1 MARRKSKKNEEIKET
16 KKSKKEE
23 KVMEEKNQEVLEPEV
38 ELVETTAEEV
48 LGEEPET
55 KPAPAVKEEV
65 SIAPANEFSFD
76 TLRERLSSV
85 LKENVNACVKING
98 RLEITRPVALAMLN
112 QLSRSIAG
120 LGGTVRIKK
129 DVLSVNPIIVK
140 AICEIQLPNGAMLE
154 FQALGNAEED
164 DIRGNRD
171 KEIRIYHDALGTAET
186 RATKRLLEEVVGEDF
201 INKVLVPLMEKMG
214 HVSNGNGKKSNGDK
228 PATQKQKDLIQKL
241 IDEGKIKDKVDLDK
255 LTMAQASQLLD
266 KVFKKSNN
274 TKTVAS
280 SK

>member
-1 MARRKSKKNEEIKET
+1 MPRGRKSKKTEEIKEA
-16 KKSKKEE
+16 KKSKEE
-23 KVMEEKNQEVLEPEV
+23 KIMEEKNQVVDVEV
-38 ELVETTAEEV
+38 VETTAEEV

-55 KPAPAVKEEV
+55 KPAVKAKEET
-65 SIAPANEFSFD
+65 SITTTEFNFD
-76 TLRERLSSV
+76 SLRERLSNV
-85 LKENVNACVKING
+85 LKENVNACVRING

-112 QLSRSIAG
+112 QLSRSIAS

-129 DVLSVNPIIVK
+129 DVLSFSPIVVK
-140 AICEIQLPNGAMLE
+140 AICEIELPNGAILE

-201 INKVLVPLMEKMG
+201 INKVLVPIMEKMG
-214 HVSNGNGKKSNGDK
+214 HGSNGNGKKSNDK
-228 PATQKQKDLIQKL
+228 PASQKQKDLIQKL
-241 IDEGKIKDKVDLDK
+241 INEGKIKDKVDLEK

-274 TKTVAS
+274 TKTVS

>member
-1 MARRKSKKNEEIKET
+1 MPRTRKKSKKTEEIKET
-16 KKSKKEE
+16 KKSKEE
-23 KVMEEKNQEVLEPEV
+23 KVMENQVVDVEV
-38 ELVETTAEEV
+38 VETTAEEV
-48 LGEEPET
+48 LGGEPET
-55 KPAPAVKEEV
+55 KPAVAVKEEV
-65 SIAPANEFSFD
+65 NIAPANEFSFD
-76 TLRERLSSV
+76 NLRERLSNV
-85 LKENVNACVKING
+85 LKENANACVRING

-112 QLSRSIAG
+112 QLSRSIAS

-129 DVLSVNPIIVK
+129 GVLSIRPIIVK
-140 AICEIQLPNGAMLE
+140 AICEIQLPNGAVLE
-154 FQALGNAEED
+154 FQALGNADED

-201 INKVLVPLMEKMG
+201 INKVLVPIMEKMG
-214 HVSNGNGKKSNGDK
+214 HGSNGKKSNDK
-228 PATQKQKDLIQKL
+228 PASQKQKDLIQKL
-241 IDEGKIKDKVDLDK
+241 IDEGKIKDKVDLEK

-274 TKTVAS
+274 TKTVSS